1 MIAANPSPGGLVN
14 SSFRIVFLT
23 LTFSLLGVTTLCQ
36 PPRYGLAPSDRP
48 PTGLTG
54 EDGKANAGSA
64 NREAGVAGKD
74 TTLGK
79 ANPNFLTVTSPSS
92 LWPTVGGV
100 ATVYYI
106 NANSSATDSVDEA
119 ANANIQTA
127 VDTFNADFPG
137 LIQWVPWVSG
147 DPAYY
152 VEINLNADDTSG
164 ECEALEGFE
173 NIEAQPMGGSAAC
186 TVGTILHE
194 MGHIIGLYHE
204 FQRADRNNYV
214 TVNYNNVIKGS
225 WGNFEILTNEVQIL
239 GPYDYASVM
248 QYPAYSFSRNGG
260 PVIETIPPGMPLGG
274 SEGVPAQTV
283 ADYSAGDKETI
294 ERLYGAPPTM
304 VTVTS
309 NPAGLKVEV
318 DGETV
323 ATPQTYAWALNST
336 HTLSVP
342 SNMQDLSGDIQN
354 STTRATFYYTYG
366 RWNDNGAQTHTITVL
381 PGNGAVGFPVSSPQV
396 ATYSANFIQL
406 VPYTSVAIYPTG
418 AGTATISPPSRSF
431 DLAPD
436 TFFVARQE
444 ETLHAAPASGYSFYE
459 FNNGPF
465 WLPGGLGA
473 NPKQF
478 YVPDTGNPVDPTA
491 EFTNTPVYT
500 IDVTPDS
507 FSSNLYAYADGGFF
521 YTPKN
526 FSSYYD
532 STWTFGSTHTLTL
545 YSPEYPYSSNSRYA
559 FSQWTAGGVVQS
571 PANTT
576 YSITSLPATNTS
588 YVATMTPEFAPA
600 NNLNYPPCGGTAT
613 LTPASPTNDGFYPVG
628 TVLTYSATPTPGYA
642 WDFAG
647 WTYDLTGTSNP
658 ANLTAND
665 ETLVFANFNIV
676 DTPLTLTGLSP
687 SSANAGGAGFT
698 LTLTGTGFSS
708 DSLVVVNGTYPTVNY
723 VNPEELQLPI
733 TSADI
738 ATPGAFQVSV
748 ENFPQGQNW
757 DGCAVFGYQTFIV
770 QGATLA
776 TSTTVSSSANPEY
789 FGSPVAFTA
798 KVTSAENNATGTVA
812 FNDGSTLLGTAAL
825 NVTGV
830 ATYSAGAPALG
841 SHAITAI
848 YSGDTNNTGSISAT
862 LNENVVM
869 PPAITSP
876 SPDSTFTTTS
886 VTFTWT
892 PAIGLTSYRLL
903 LGSTG
908 VGSQDIYASPSLP
921 GTTVTAQN
929 LPNNGETIY
938 ARLEWQVNGVW
949 KTADTT
955 YTAQ

>member
-1 MIAANPSPGGLVN
+1 MNT
-14 SSFRIVFLT
+14 SSRIVLVM
-23 LTFSLLGVTTLCQ
+23 LASSLLGTAALCQ
-36 PPRYGLAPSDRP
+36 PPRHGLAPSDKP
-48 PTGLTG
+48 LTGLTG
-54 EDGKANAGSA
+54 EHGAGNAGA
-64 NREAGVAGKD
+64 GNQEARVAGKV
-74 TTLGK
+74 TTPGK
-79 ANPNFLTVTSPSS
+79 WNSDMLTVSSPAS
-92 LWPTVGGV
+92 LWPQVGGV

-106 NANSSATDSVDEA
+106 NANAGATDSTDEA

-127 VDTFNADFPG
+127 VNTFNADFPG

-152 VEINLNADDTSG
+152 VEINLNAGDTSG

-173 NIEAQPMGGSAAC
+173 NVAAQSMTGSAAC

-214 TVNYNNVIKGS
+214 TVNYNNAIKGS
-225 WGNFEILTNEVQIL
+225 WGNFEILANEVQIL

-260 PVIETIPPGMPLGG
+260 PVIETIPAGMPLGG
-274 SEGVPAQTV
+274 SEGMPAQTI

-309 NPAGLKVEV
+309 NPTGLKVEV
-318 DGETV
+318 DGKTV
-323 ATPQTYAWALNST
+323 TTPQTFAWTLNST

-342 SNMQDLSGDIQN
+342 GFVQNLSGDIQN
-354 STTRATFYYTYG
+354 STTPATFYYTYG

-381 PGNGAVGFPVSSPQV
+381 PGNGAPGFPVNSPQV

-406 VPYTSVAIYPTG
+406 VPYTTTAIYPAG
-418 AGTATISPPSRSF
+418 AGTATIFPPASSF

-436 TFFVARQE
+436 TYFVARQE
-444 ETLHAAPASGYSFYE
+444 ETLRAVPASGYSFYE

-500 IDVTPDS
+500 INMTPNP

-532 STWTFGSTHTLTL
+532 SAWTPTSTHTLTL

-576 YSITSLPATNTS
+576 YSITSLPATSIS
-588 YVATMTPEFAPA
+588 YIATMIPQFAPA
-600 NNLNYPPCGGTAT
+600 NNLNYPPCGGSGT
-613 LTPASPTNDGFYPVG
+613 LTPASPTNDGFYPSG
-628 TVLTYSATPTPGYA
+628 TVLTYSATPTPGFT

-647 WTYDLTGTSNP
+647 WTYDLAGTLTG

-676 DTPLTLTGLSP
+676 DAPLTLTGLSP
-687 SSANAGGAGFT
+687 SSANTGGTGFT
-698 LTLTGTGFSS
+698 LTLNGTGFSS
-708 DSLVVVNGTYPTVNY
+708 GSLVAANGSYRTVNY
-723 VNPEELQLPI
+723 VSPEELQVPL

-738 ATPGAFQVSV
+738 ATPGAFQVYV

-757 DGCAVFGYQTFIV
+757 NGCAVFGYQTFIV
-770 QGATLA
+770 QGSTLA
-776 TSTTVSSSANPEY
+776 TSTTVSSSANPQY
-789 FGSPVAFTA
+789 FGSPVTLIAR
-798 KVTSAENNATGTVA
+798 VSSAENNATGTVT
-812 FNDGSTLLGTAAL
+812 FEDGSTVLGTAGL
-825 NVTGV
+825 NGSGV
-830 ATYSAGAPALG
+830 ATYPASTLAPG
-841 SHAITAI
+841 SHAITAV
-848 YSGDTNNTGSISAT
+848 YGGDTNNTGSTSAT
-862 LNENVVM
+862 LNENVVA
-869 PPAITSP
+869 PPTITRP
-876 SPDSTFTTTS
+876 SPGSTFTSSS
-886 VTFTWT
+886 VAFTWT

-908 VGSQDIYASPSLP
+908 AGSQDIYASPSLP
-921 GTTVTAQN
+921 GTTVTVQN
-929 LPNNGETIY
+929 LPNSGETIY
-938 ARLEWQVNGVW
+938 ARLEWLVNGVW
-949 KTADTT
+949 KSADFTFI
-955 YTAQ
+955 AQ